1 MSVLNIFRFIKIK
14 NLKEKHRRLLNE
26 AHLYSNMNRKKSD
39 ELFKQ
44 ATEIEDEI
52 LKLRNK

>member
-39 ELFKQ
+39 ELFRQ

>member
-1 MSVLNIFRFIKIK
+1 MIDLNIFKLIKIK

-26 AHLYSNMNRKKSD
+26 AHLYSTMNRKKSD

-44 ATEIEDEI
+44 ATEIEDKI
-52 LKLRNK
+52 LELKNK

>member
-1 MSVLNIFRFIKIK
+1 MIDLNIFKLIKIR

-26 AHLYSNMNRKKSD
+26 SHLYSTMNRKKSD

-44 ATEIEDEI
+44 ATEIENKI
-52 LKLRNK
+52 LELKNK